1 MYDEKTIADAISW
14 STLERGG
21 NGHGNGGGDGGDD
34 DDGYDNDSY
43 S

>member
-1 MYDEKTIADAISW
+1 MYDEKSIAEAISW

-21 NGHGNGGGDGGDD
+21 NGHGNGGDD